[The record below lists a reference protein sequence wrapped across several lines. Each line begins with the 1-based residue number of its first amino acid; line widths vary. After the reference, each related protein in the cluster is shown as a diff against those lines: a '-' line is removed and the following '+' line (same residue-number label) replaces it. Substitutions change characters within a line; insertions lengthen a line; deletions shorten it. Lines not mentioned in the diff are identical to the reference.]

1 MSMTEEKEAFD
12 LYDDVDSSF
21 TRTRIPLCNYFERS
35 PVSRAQAK
43 NLCGRLEQFEEVELD
58 FEGLEWIGQGFAH
71 QLFVVFQNEHPS
83 VRLIPVNMN
92 DDVRKMYRHVVRETT
107 K

>member
-1 MSMTEEKEAFD
+1 MSMTEEKDVFD
-12 LYDDVDSSF
+12 LHANVASGF
-21 TRTRIPLCNYFERS
+21 AGARISLCNYFERS

-43 NLCGRLEQFEEVELD
+43 VLCGRLAQIEEIELD
-58 FEGLEWIGQGFAH
+58 FEGLEWMGQGFAH